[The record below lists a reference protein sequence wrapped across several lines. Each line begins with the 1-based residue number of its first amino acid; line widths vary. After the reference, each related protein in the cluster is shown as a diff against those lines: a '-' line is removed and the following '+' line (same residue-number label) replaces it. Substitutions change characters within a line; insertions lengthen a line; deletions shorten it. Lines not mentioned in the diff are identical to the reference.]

1 MLTHWVPWRFFFKRL
16 YTNADG
22 VDQLLLISIFLMVSG
37 CLLRCLLDK
46 DTLLLSF
53 LCPFS
58 LLELSNFQLSK
69 HCYYQLSLCGN
80 LIKPEKLNNF
90 NGSFF
95 YVDITF
101 ETDMLCSSHFNLILC
116 SISTDIS
123 IASDPVSNKGHVL
136 TLLVLLWVVTGIIC
150 RYVVLSICVP
160 MLQLLMVKSPNLSL
174 WWSNVWCLQLQ
185 LSPRHLKSDLQSFSW
200 CPLDN
205 QLKQSLLSNA
215 KLFLSAG
222 VFARKSFQF
231 INLWQDSKA
240 MFLYYQFFFPLKFLP
255 PWTLDSYSLRC

>member
-136 TLLVLLWVVTGIIC
+136 TLLVLL
-150 RYVVLSICVP
+150 
-160 MLQLLMVKSPNLSL
+160 
-174 WWSNVWCLQLQ
+174 
-185 LSPRHLKSDLQSFSW
+185 
-200 CPLDN
+200 
-205 QLKQSLLSNA
+205 
-215 KLFLSAG
+215 
-222 VFARKSFQF
+222 
-231 INLWQDSKA
+231 
-240 MFLYYQFFFPLKFLP
+240 
-255 PWTLDSYSLRC
+255 